1 MTEKKEVRAQ
11 TSCGTLM
18 AENDEKVEK
27 RKRMKMKKEEERKY
41 EQKRA
46 EKSND
51 KTCRGCRGKDRAGV
65 KRMVRR

>member
-1 MTEKKEVRAQ
+1 
-11 TSCGTLM
+11 M

-46 EKSND
+46 MIRLVGDVD
-51 KTCRGCRGKDRAGV
+51 KRTEQE
-65 KRMVRR
+65 